1 MEVLFIKFNYIDMLN
16 QYLTN
21 IFIFKNNLY
30 NLYFNLKGEGID
42 SILIDLQNDL
52 NKFNIYYEKLSILI
66 KKIGGY
72 PIMNLEEVKSI
83 STIKQISSKDYTLK
97 ETKGILINDFKV
109 INSMNNQVGEYA
121 LKNYDFQS
129 INLILDLNNFLSNR
143 IYQLKKNYNI

>member
-1 MEVLFIKFNYIDMLN
+1 MLN

-97 ETKGILINDFKV
+97 ETKSILINDFKV

-129 INLILDLNNFLSNR
+129 INLILDFNNFLSNR

>member
-97 ETKGILINDFKV
+97 ETKSILINDFKV

-129 INLILDLNNFLSNR
+129 INLILDFNNFLSNR